1 MPIGIGAAILGA
13 GALGLGGSLFG
24 GSSSKK
30 AAAKQAKAQAQ
41 INQQQLDFAR
51 ELRGEGG
58 SPVFLPT
65 YSGDRET
72 ELFDIADTLFANA
85 APSSNRDSE
94 VEALATPFL
103 NDFNTT
109 LRDVRSGERT
119 NQLLENTAPV
129 RSARSASASSRLDA
143 INQALDET
151 LAQLNASESK
161 KGFSGGGS
169 FRNNRALQS
178 TLGAR
183 QDAAN
188 AVSAANLANA
198 ADEANIRN
206 QQAELALQLGL
217 QAPDLARASIG
228 LQNAQNTVPIQEY
241 LDALQVYAPFNTS
254 QTNNAAASLVGGLRS
269 PQFSGV
275 SPAANA
281 LGFLGSFG
289 SQYAAQ
295 QQQQQMLDQI
305 LIQQMAQ
312 QFPVNG
318 GLGVQNAGLYDQYSP
333 VA

>member
-1 MPIGIGAAILGA
+1 MPIGTGAALLGSA
-13 GALGLGGSLFG
+13 AIGGLGSLFG
-24 GSSSKK
+24 SSSAKK
-30 AAAKQAKAQAQ
+30 AAKAQAAAQ
-41 INQQQLDFAR
+41 MEINKQQLDFAR
-51 ELRGEGG
+51 ELRGADG

-72 ELFDIADTLFANA
+72 ELFDLADNLFNTA
-85 APSSNRDSE
+85 APGEGRSE
-94 VEALATPFL
+94 QVAASVAPFMA
-103 NDFNTT
+103 DFEST
-109 LRDVRSGERT
+109 LGAVRSGERT
-119 NQLLENTAPV
+119 NRLLENNAPV
-129 RSARSASASSRLDA
+129 RNARSASASSRLDA

-198 ADEANIRN
+198 TDEANIRN
-206 QQAELALQLGL
+206 KQEELALQLGL
-217 QAPDLARASIG
+217 QAPELARASIG
-228 LQNAQNTVPIQEY
+228 LQNAPNTIPIQEY

-254 QTNNAAASLVGGLRS
+254 QNNNAAASLVGGLRA
-269 PQFSGV
+269 PQFNAI
-275 SPAANA
+275 SPTANA
-281 LGFLGSFG
+281 LGFLSSFG

-295 QQQQQMLDQI
+295 QQQQQLLEQI
-305 LIQQMAQ
+305 LGQQPQ
-312 QFPVNG
+312 TQIP
-318 GLGVQNAGLYDQYSP
+318 LNAGLYDQYSP

>member
-1 MPIGIGAAILGA
+1 MLGSAAIG
-13 GALGLGGSLFG
+13 GLGSLFG
-24 GSSSKK
+24 SSSAKK
-30 AAAKQAKAQAQ
+30 AAKAQAAAQ
-41 INQQQLDFAR
+41 LEINKQQLDFAR
-51 ELRGEGG
+51 ELRGADG

-72 ELFDIADTLFANA
+72 ELFDLADELFNA
-85 APSSNRDSE
+85 SAPGEGRSNE
-94 VEALATPFL
+94 VAASVAPFL
-103 NDFNTT
+103 SDFEST
-109 LRDVRSGERT
+109 LGDVRSGART
-119 NQLLENTAPV
+119 NRLLENNAPV
-129 RSARSASASSRLDA
+129 RNARSASASSRLDA
-143 INQALDET
+143 INQALDDT

-183 QDAAN
+183 QGAAD

-198 ADEANIRN
+198 TDEAGIRN
-206 QQAELALQLGL
+206 QQEELALQLGL
-217 QAPDLARASIG
+217 QSPELARSMIS
-228 LQNAQNTVPIQEY
+228 LQNAPSTIPIQEY
-241 LDALQVYAPFNTS
+241 LDALQVFMPFNTS
-254 QTNNAAASLVGGLRS
+254 QTTNAAASLVGGLRS

-305 LIQQMAQ
+305 LNRQQPNQ
-312 QFPVNG
+312 IP
-318 GLGVQNAGLYDQYSP
+318 LNAGLYDQYSP
-333 VA
+333 VV

>member
-1 MPIGIGAAILGA
+1 MPWPLLI
-13 GALGLGGSLFG
+13 
-24 GSSSKK
+24 
-30 AAAKQAKAQAQ
+30 AAAASLAGSAMGASSQKSAANKSAKSQAQ

-51 ELRGEGG
+51 ELRGDGG
-58 SPVFLPT
+58 SPVFLPL
-65 YSGDRET
+65 YSRDRET
-72 ELFDIADTLFANA
+72 ELFDIADSLFADA
-85 APSSNRDSE
+85 APKGNRSDE
-94 VEALATPFL
+94 VEAFVSPFME
-103 NDFNTT
+103 DFNTT
-109 LRDVRSGERT
+109 LRDARSGERT
-119 NQLLENTAPV
+119 DRILDNNAPV
-129 RSARSASASSRLDA
+129 RNARTASASSRLDA
-143 INQALDET
+143 INQSLDET

-183 QDAAN
+183 QGAAD

-198 ADEANIRN
+198 TDEAGIRN
-206 QQAELALQLGL
+206 QQEELALQLGL
-217 QAPDLARASIG
+217 QAPDLARAAIG
-228 LQNAQNTVPIQEY
+228 LQNAPNTIPIQEY

-254 QTNNAAASLVGGLRS
+254 QTSNAAASLVGGLRS

-305 LIQQMAQ
+305 LNQQQ
-312 QFPVNG
+312 QTQIP
-318 GLGVQNAGLYDQYSP
+318 LNAGLYDQYSP

>member
-1 MPIGIGAAILGA
+1 MPIGIGAALLGSA
-13 GALGLGGSLFG
+13 AIGGLGSILGGS
-24 GSSSKK
+24 SQKK
-30 AAAKQAKAQAQ
+30 AAKAQAKAQME
-41 INQQQLDFAR
+41 INRQQLEFAR
-51 ELRGEGG
+51 ELRGADG

-72 ELFDIADTLFANA
+72 ELFDLADTLFNTA
-85 APSSNRDSE
+85 APGEGRSE
-94 VEALATPFL
+94 QVAASVAPFIS
-103 NDFNTT
+103 DFEST
-109 LRDVRSGERT
+109 LGAVRSGERT

-183 QDAAN
+183 QGAAD

-198 ADEANIRN
+198 TDEAGIRN
-206 QQAELALQLGL
+206 QQEELALQLGL
-217 QAPDLARASIG
+217 QAPDLARAAIG
-228 LQNAQNTVPIQEY
+228 LRNAPNTIPIQEY

-254 QTNNAAASLVGGLRS
+254 QTSNAAASLVGGLRS

-305 LIQQMAQ
+305 LNQQQ
-312 QFPVNG
+312 QTQIP
-318 GLGVQNAGLYDQYSP
+318 LNAGLYDQYSP
-333 VA
+333 VV